1 MMNRIDEAPALIEL
15 KFYGG
20 VRQLQTDHPTSGSSE
35 LWRWNKVQREWPG
48 EGDALYYEEQ
58 TSEQMW
64 KEMQITLLCA
74 EETSGAKILRWGM

>member
-35 LWRWNKVQREWPG
+35 L
-48 EGDALYYEEQ
+48 
-58 TSEQMW
+58 
-64 KEMQITLLCA
+64 
-74 EETSGAKILRWGM
+74 